1 MSKIL
6 ITSLGSGNK
15 SSGYSKANYSIGGK
29 TYEDKEFIAEAL
41 AEHLNIDKIYF
52 FGTRS
57 SIWDSV
63 YKNFSRKI
71 KNSNNS
77 YSYDIESGLY
87 EKIDSKSLNENDLEL
102 VSDVIDE
109 YIGIQGSKCFII
121 DYGLNDAELWNN
133 FKKFLE
139 IANFTNNNDEIY
151 LDITHSFRSLA
162 IMSFIMVQFIEQI
175 KNLDIKVEGI
185 YYGMFEYSKENDG
198 ITPVIDL
205 KMFYILSLWIR
216 AINNFKHYG
225 NGGMIYELI
234 KDDSSIEKEVKD
246 VFTHFNNNISL
257 GNVNNIK
264 EAVQIIQR
272 RMDAISSSSDPII
285 KEFLLPGLD
294 DFIGKLTSAK
304 TESIFQYNLSI
315 WYYEIKNY
323 ALSYIILSEAII
335 TKICEIKKTDTKDI
349 DARKTAKNTIKGY
362 EFNKVNEI
370 YENVSKIRNSI
381 AHETALSGNAISSI
395 NNLHSYLEKLEKFF
409 MQ

>member
-102 VSDVIDE
+102 ISDVIDE
-109 YIGIQGSKCFII
+109 YIGVLGSKCFII
-121 DYGLNDAELWNN
+121 DYGLNDTELWNN

-175 KNLDIKVEGI
+175 KNLDITVEGI

-205 KMFYILSLWIR
+205 KMFYILSLWIT

-246 VFTHFNNNISL
+246 VFMHFNNNISL

-272 RMDAISSSSDPII
+272 RMDAISSSSGPII

-294 DFIGKLTSAK
+294 GFIGKLTSAK

-335 TKICEIKKTDTKDI
+335 TKICEIKKTDTKDF

-381 AHETALSGNAISSI
+381 AHETDLSGNAISSI

>member
-1 MSKIL
+1 LSKIL

-52 FGTRS
+52 FGTVS

-71 KNSNNS
+71 KNSDNS
-77 YSYDIESGLY
+77 YSYDIESSLY
-87 EKIDSKSLNENDLEL
+87 EKIDSKSLSENDLKL
-102 VSDVIDE
+102 VSDVIDK
-109 YIGIQGSKCFII
+109 YIGTQGSKCFII

-139 IANFTNNNDEIY
+139 IANIANNDDEIY

-185 YYGMFEYSKENDG
+185 YYGMFEYSKENNG

-216 AINNFKHYG
+216 AINNFKNYG

-234 KDDSSIEKEVKD
+234 KNDKSVAKEVKD
-246 VFTHFNNNISL
+246 VFMHFNNNISL

-264 EAVQIIQR
+264 DAVQIIQR
-272 RMDAISSSSDPII
+272 RINTIKNSSEPII

-294 DFIGKLTSAK
+294 DFLGKLTSAK
-304 TESIFQYNLSI
+304 TESLFQYKLSN

-323 ALSYIILSEAII
+323 GLSYIILSEAII
-335 TKICEIKKTDTKDI
+335 TKICEIEKLDTQNFAARQQAKD
-349 DARKTAKNTIKGY
+349 TIKSY
-362 EFNKVNEI
+362 NDKKIYEI
-370 YENVSKIRNSI
+370 YKDVSKIRNSI
-381 AHETALSGNAISSI
+381 AHETDKSGNAISSI
-395 NNLHSYLEKLEKFF
+395 NNLRGYLEKLDIFF
-409 MQ
+409 RQ